1 MITRFKTAFRRL
13 VRDEGGSASVEF
25 VLIFPVY
32 LSFIL
37 MSIEL
42 GFVTMRHTL
51 LERGLD
57 IAVREVRL
65 GTGTA
70 PQHDDIKDLVC
81 DNAIMVLNCKE
92 KLRLEMRPANIF
104 ALQTL
109 DTTADCTDKAEPAKP
124 VRTFPPGVANQLML
138 MRACYKYEPFF
149 PDDFLG
155 SALEKDSS
163 GEASIIS
170 MTAFVQEPN

>member
-1 MITRFKTAFRRL
+1 MIRKFKTALRRL
-13 VRDEGGSASVEF
+13 VRDESGSASVEF

-65 GTGTA
+65 GTGTV
-70 PQHDDIKDLVC
+70 PQHDDIKDIVC
-81 DNAIMVLNCKE
+81 ENAVMVLNCQE
-92 KLRLEMRPANIF
+92 KLRLEMRPANLF
-104 ALQTL
+104 ALTTL

-124 VRTFPPGVANQLML
+124 VRAFVPGVANQLML

-149 PDDFLG
+149 PDEFLG
-155 SALEKDSS
+155 SALEKDGS
-163 GEASIIS
+163 GEAAIIT

>member
-1 MITRFKTAFRRL
+1 MIRKFKTALRRL
-13 VRDEGGSASVEF
+13 RADESGSASVEF
-25 VLIFPVY
+25 VIIFPIY
-32 LSFIL
+32 LSFIM

-70 PQHDDIKDLVC
+70 PQHDEIKDLVC
-81 DNAIMVLNCKE
+81 DNAVMVLNCKE

-124 VRTFPPGVANQLML
+124 VRTFTPGVANQLML

-149 PDDFLG
+149 PEEFLG
-155 SALEKDSS
+155 SALEKDGS

>member
-1 MITRFKTAFRRL
+1 MITKFKTAFRRL
-13 VRDEGGSASVEF
+13 INDEAGSATVEF
-25 VLIFPVY
+25 VLVFPLY
-32 LSFIL
+32 LSFML

-57 IAVREVRL
+57 MAVREVRL

-81 DNAIMVLNCKE
+81 DNAFMVLNCKE

-124 VRTFPPGVANQLML
+124 VRTFTPGVANQLML

-149 PDDFLG
+149 PKQFLG
-155 SALEKDSS
+155 SALDKDAS
-163 GEASIIS
+163 GEAKIVS

>member
-1 MITRFKTAFRRL
+1 MITRFKHALRRL
-13 VRDEGGSASVEF
+13 IRDEGGSASVEF
-25 VLIFPVY
+25 VLIFPIY

-51 LERGLD
+51 LERGMD

-65 GTGTA
+65 GTGSV
-70 PQHDDIKDLVC
+70 PQHDAIKDLVC

-92 KLRLEMRPANIF
+92 KLRLEMRPADPF
-104 ALQTL
+104 VLQTL
-109 DTTADCTDKAEPAKP
+109 DTTPDCTDKAEPAKP
-124 VRTFPPGVANQLML
+124 VRTFTPGVANQLML
-138 MRACYKYEPFF
+138 MRACYNYEPFF
-149 PDDFLG
+149 PKEFLG
-155 SALEKDSS
+155 SALEKDGS
-163 GEASIIS
+163 GEASIVS

>member
-1 MITRFKTAFRRL
+1 MIRKFTSAFRRL
-13 VRDEGGSASVEF
+13 IRDESGSASVEF
-25 VLIFPVY
+25 VLIFPLY

-70 PQHDDIKDLVC
+70 PQHDEIKALVC
-81 DNAIMVLNCKE
+81 DNAVMVLNCKE
-92 KLRLEMRPANIF
+92 KLKLEMRPADIF
-104 ALQTL
+104 ALNTL
-109 DTTADCTDKAEPAKP
+109 DTTPDCTDKAEPTKP
-124 VRTFPPGVANQLML
+124 VRTFEPGTANQLML

-149 PDDFLG
+149 PEEFLG
-155 SALEKDSS
+155 SALQKDGS
-163 GEASIIS
+163 GEAKIVS